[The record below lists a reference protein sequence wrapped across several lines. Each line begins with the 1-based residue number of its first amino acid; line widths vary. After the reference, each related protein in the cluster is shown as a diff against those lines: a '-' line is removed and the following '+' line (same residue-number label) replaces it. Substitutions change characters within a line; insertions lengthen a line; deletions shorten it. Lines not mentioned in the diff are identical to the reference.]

1 MGKGQE
7 QGGGR
12 KGSSTSSNAL
22 NQFLHHAFE
31 ITHSRLRDSET

>member
-31 ITHSRLRDSET
+31 IIYTQ